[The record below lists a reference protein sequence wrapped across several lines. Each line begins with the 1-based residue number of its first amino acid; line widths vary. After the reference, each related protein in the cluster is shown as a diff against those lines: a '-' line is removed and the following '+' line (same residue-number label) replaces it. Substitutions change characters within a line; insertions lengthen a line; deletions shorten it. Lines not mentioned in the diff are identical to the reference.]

1 MIREKIDE
9 RNVVLDLEAGSKE
22 EVVDQLA
29 TLLTTNGFVSEV
41 NQFKKDVFEREEHM
55 TTGVLLQS
63 FK

>member
-22 EVVDQLA
+22 EVVDKLA

-41 NQFKKDVFEREEHM
+41 NQFKKRCF
-55 TTGVLLQS
+55 
-63 FK
+63 